1 MEYKGNIILAISI
14 FCIVLGVFLLFQKE
28 GDNRVKNYDAGG
40 NSVTII
46 DLTKE
51 EKKTNYLFLTS
62 GILLI
67 SIGSVF
73 LGNQFFRYKKE
84 SDFTKLTDR
93 EKYIVSLISQGMSNK
108 DIGNELSIS
117 LSTVKTHIN
126 NIYKKLHVTSRS
138 DMLNKLKSGGSS
150 TKIHP

>member
-1 MEYKGNIILAISI
+1 MEYKRNIILVISI
-14 FCIVLGVFLLFQKE
+14 FCIVLGVFLLFHKE
-28 GDNRVKNYDAGG
+28 EDNRVKNYDAGG

-73 LGNQFFRYKKE
+73 LGNRFIRNKKE
-84 SDFTKLTDR
+84 SNFEKLTER
-93 EKYIVSLISQGMSNK
+93 EKFIVSLISQGMTNK

-117 LSTVKTHIN
+117 LSTVKTHVN
-126 NIYKKLHVTSRS
+126 NIYKKLSVTSRT
-138 DMLNKLKSGGSS
+138 DMLNKLKSRGSS

>member
-1 MEYKGNIILAISI
+1 MQYKRKIILAISI
-14 FCIVLGVFLLFQKE
+14 ICIVIGVFLLFQKE
-28 GDNRVKNYDAGG
+28 EDNRVTNYDAGG
-40 NSVTII
+40 NSVTVI

-51 EKKTNYLFLTS
+51 EKKTNYLFLTA

-67 SIGSVF
+67 CIGSVF
-73 LGNQFFRYKKE
+73 LGNQFLSNKKE
-84 SDFTKLTDR
+84 SDFEKLTDR
-93 EKYIVSLISQGMSNK
+93 EKFIVSLISQGMSNK

-126 NIYKKLHVTSRS
+126 NIYKKLDVTSRS
-138 DMLNKLKSGGSS
+138 DMLNKFKSGGSS